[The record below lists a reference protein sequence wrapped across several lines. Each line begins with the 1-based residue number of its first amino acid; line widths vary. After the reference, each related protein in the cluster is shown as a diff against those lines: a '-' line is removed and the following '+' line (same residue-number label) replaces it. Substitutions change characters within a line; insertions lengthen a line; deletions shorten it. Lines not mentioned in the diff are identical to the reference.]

1 METLSVEVNR
11 EAMHAI
17 LDGSTAIVNGK
28 VVAVSEEGSIVVIE
42 EEVTVTFENS
52 KVIANGEVGSEAEPS
67 SAVSEGEAVS
77 KVVVP
82 VSVEVNGESVAVTF
96 DGTASLV
103 NHQQIIATEGGLLLD
118 SNGEEVSV
126 TFDGTNVIVNGEEVG
141 VSETV
146 GESAVLSGVGDE
158 SVDG

>member
-17 LDGSTAIVNGK
+17 LDGSTDIVNGK

-42 EEVTVTFENS
+42 EEATVTFENS

-103 NHQQIIATEGGLLLD
+103 NFQ
-118 SNGEEVSV
+118 
-126 TFDGTNVIVNGEEVG
+126 
-141 VSETV
+141 
-146 GESAVLSGVGDE
+146 
-158 SVDG
+158 